1 MEIGLGSRAYVE
13 ARERTDVGVVV
24 QYLLEARAQIL
35 KGVAA
40 ICI

>member
-13 ARERTDVGVVV
+13 ARESTDVGLVA

-35 KGVAA
+35 NGVEA